1 MKRKLLLCFAIVVLT
16 VFLGGCKTNNSSS
29 ELKNRIIV
37 QGIGIDKKDGEL
49 SVSVQALNT
58 DVSSN
63 SASSG
68 APEEVVK
75 YYLLTGSSIS
85 EAINSLSDI
94 TGKDPLISQ
103 NRIVVFGRSFLED
116 GITDYL
122 DDFVRTTE
130 NRITVYVAAADDKA
144 QDIIFAS
151 LGENIIPARR
161 AEKIISSSDFNSNVV
176 NTRVYELIN
185 AFSSETDSAV
195 LPVLKCE
202 KNGEYDV
209 IEVSSIAI
217 VNRGKLVGEKETEIA
232 TGILWVNGRMSRG
245 EIGFECR
252 DGMTVTA
259 KIIKNKTDVS
269 VNMENGIPCFNIKI
283 NCSLD
288 LNEINKNVFDIMDLN
303 DIEEIGEYARK
314 SITQCVQN
322 SIDECINKD
331 SSDVFG
337 FGRRLKRTYPDY
349 FRDNVSSW
357 EESMKKARYNTQV
370 NVKIE
375 RVGGSVAKIYK

>member
-1 MKRKLLLCFAIVVLT
+1 MKRKILLCFTLVVLT
-16 VFLGGCKTNNSSS
+16 AFFGGCKTNNSSS

-75 YYLLTGSSIS
+75 YYSLTGKSVS

-103 NRIVVFGRSFLED
+103 NRIVVFGRSFLEE

-161 AEKIISSSDFNSNVV
+161 AEEIISSSDFNSNVI
-176 NTRVYELIN
+176 NTRVYDLLN

-209 IEVSSIAI
+209 IEVSSTAI
-217 VNRGKLVGEKETEIA
+217 VNREKLVGEKGSEIA
-232 TGILWVNGRMSRG
+232 TGILWVNGRMSHG
-245 EIGFECR
+245 EICFECEN
-252 DGMTVTA
+252 GMTVTA
-259 KIIKNKTDVS
+259 KIIKNKTDVG
-269 VNMENGIPCFNIKI
+269 VDIENTIPCFNIKI

-288 LNEINKNVFDIMDLN
+288 LNEINKNVFEIMDLN

-349 FRDNVSSW
+349 FRDNVFSW
-357 EESMKKARYNTQV
+357 EESMKKARYNIQV